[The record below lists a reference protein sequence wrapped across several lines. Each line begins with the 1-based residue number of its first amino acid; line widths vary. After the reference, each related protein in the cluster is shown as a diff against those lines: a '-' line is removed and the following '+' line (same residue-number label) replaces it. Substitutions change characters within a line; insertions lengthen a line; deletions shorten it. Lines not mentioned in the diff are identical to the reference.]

1 MPGGTKAPIGEAV
14 VRCDKSAM
22 ADAKAGSKVC
32 LSNMLVSQSCAIRS
46 ELGRVEAD
54 IQTPDSQDGK
64 KGVWASCMCVCKRER
79 GGERDWDTRFGGDS
93 GGEVMNLEKSM
104 NNWKLSEE
112 KSRGWLVIWGRDE
125 EPFLIKRL
133 LNQEQR
139 QERTKDG
146 V

>member
-1 MPGGTKAPIGEAV
+1 
-14 VRCDKSAM
+14 
-22 ADAKAGSKVC
+22 
-32 LSNMLVSQSCAIRS
+32 
-46 ELGRVEAD
+46 
-54 IQTPDSQDGK
+54 
-64 KGVWASCMCVCKRER
+64 MCVCKRER

-139 QERTKDG
+139 QERTKDC